1 MIVKVWPNITV
12 WDQSLWSHTVIL
24 EGSQSE
30 TPARAPQQNPRWR
43 PICEVSVNKSVT
55 INILICVC
63 YTNLVEHATLN
74 NLL

>member
-1 MIVKVWPNITV
+1 MIVRVWPKITV

-24 EGSQSE
+24 EGGQSE
-30 TPARAPQQNPRWR
+30 TPASEPKQNPRWR
-43 PICEVSVNKSVT
+43 PMCEVSVNKSVT
-55 INILICVC
+55 INILIYVC